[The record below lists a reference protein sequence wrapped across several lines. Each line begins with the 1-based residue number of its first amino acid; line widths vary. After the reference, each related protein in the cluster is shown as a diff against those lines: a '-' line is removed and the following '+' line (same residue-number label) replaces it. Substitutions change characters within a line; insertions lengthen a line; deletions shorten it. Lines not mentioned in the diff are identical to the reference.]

1 MILDKLENADWYF
14 DSVPG
19 FAQFM
24 KFFNENDLE
33 EMPACKI
40 HLDGNDL
47 YVNILDFKGKE
58 EENCRMEAHRD
69 YLDIQIPLT
78 EDETMGWKAQVDC
91 QEVTQEYDEGKD
103 VETCCGFCGKKYTF
117 PPAEIAAMLEA
128 AQKD

>member
-1 MILDKLENADWYF
+1 MTAKLVFFLEVCKFFRNFAADLDQQTKIIMILDKLENADWYF

-33 EMPACKI
+33 ELPACKI

-58 EENCRMEAHRD
+58 EENCRMEAHKD
-69 YLDIQIPLT
+69 YIDIQIP
-78 EDETMGWKAQVDC
+78 
-91 QEVTQEYDEGKD
+91 
-103 VETCCGFCGKKYTF
+103 
-117 PPAEIAAMLEA
+117 
-128 AQKD
+128 